1 MNNNLTNLFII
12 RKNAIDMLIERNYDK
27 DFLENTHQN
36 IDFTEFQKLYKQ
48 NSLNIKVK
56 HNINNEI
63 AIIYF
68 YNYRDK
74 LKKEDINNIIEDV
87 KSDFDNKNNLNLILI
102 IKEKPHSLILKR
114 IDAINSSL
122 EENINLNIQIFYY
135 NELLRNIIKHE
146 RVPKHIVLN
155 ENEKSELLNTYKI
168 KENQL
173 PQYSILDPIVKY
185 YGLKHG
191 NVFKIIRKS
200 KTAGNSI
207 TYRIVNKNIIF

>member
-1 MNNNLTNLFII
+1 MNNNLINLFLI
-12 RKNAIDMLIERNYDK
+12 RKNAIDMLIARNYDK
-27 DFLENTHQN
+27 DFLDNTHKN
-36 IDFTEFQKLYKQ
+36 IDFNEFQQLYKE

-63 AIIYF
+63 AILYF

-87 KSDFDNKNNLNLILI
+87 KSDIDDKNNYNLVLI

-114 IDAINSSL
+114 IDTINNS
-122 EENINLNIQIFYY
+122 EENNYKLNIQLFYY
-135 NELLRNIIKHE
+135 NELVINITKHE
-146 RVPKHIVLN
+146 RVPQHIVLN
-155 ENEKSELLNTYKI
+155 DNQKSDLLKTYKI
-168 KENQL
+168 DETKL
-173 PQYSILDPIVKY
+173 PQYNITDPVVKY

-191 NVFKIIRKS
+191 DVFKIIRKS